1 MSSSQ
6 STKKARRSA
15 GVCVDCGSGT
25 YLGSTRCGRCRN
37 KDGIYQ
43 KRMTSRRVADGLCPC
58 GRARPTVGRSCIDC
72 WFYDIVRR
80 RTGTAQHV
88 GAMRK
93 LWELQQ
99 GKCAYLGVALVP
111 GGNASIDHMTPLTDA
126 ASVLTVPIGKTPSL
140 TPTPGSLLL
149 LREVVAHLSVL
160 RPRETNSRR
169 GRSRAGRYTRAL

>member
-111 GGNASIDHMTPLTDA
+111 GGNASIDHMTPPSRGGTHAPENLQWVDERINRMKTDMTHEEFLAACESILTRHA
-126 ASVLTVPIGKTPSL
+126 
-140 TPTPGSLLL
+140 
-149 LREVVAHLSVL
+149 
-160 RPRETNSRR
+160 
-169 GRSRAGRYTRAL
+169 